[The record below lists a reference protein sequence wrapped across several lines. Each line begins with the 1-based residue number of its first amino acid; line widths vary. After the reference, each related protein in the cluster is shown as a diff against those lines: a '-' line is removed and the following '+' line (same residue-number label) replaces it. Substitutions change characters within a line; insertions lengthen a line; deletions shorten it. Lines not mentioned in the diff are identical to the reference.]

1 VLTSAGS
8 TGGGARRNRTVTLT
22 GVTNSPYL
30 KPLQGCA
37 LRARPGRKVVP
48 VPDQHPTE
56 DIDSAALEPIDSDVD
71 LHPSGLGRRGRG
83 DATVLAAI
91 AAGGAAGAA
100 ARYLIGQSWPTPAGA
115 FPISTLAINVLGCA
129 LIGVLMV
136 LITDVWSRQ
145 RLLRPFLGTGVL
157 GGFTTF
163 STYTV
168 DIQRLVAGA
177 HAGMA
182 LFYLTL
188 TPIGALLAVWAT
200 ATTTRRLV
208 NWRIE

>member
-1 VLTSAGS
+1 MEVA
-8 TGGGARRNRTVTLT
+8 
-22 GVTNSPYL
+22 PM
-30 KPLQGCA
+30 
-37 LRARPGRKVVP
+37 
-48 VPDQHPTE
+48 PDQPPEHTTADCEPT
-56 DIDSAALEPIDSDVD
+56 DPDVD
-71 LHPSGLGRRGRG
+71 LRQARRQGLSRPLH
-83 DATVLAAI
+83 DEAAVLAAI
-91 AAGGAAGAA
+91 AAGGAAGGA

-115 FPISTLAINVLGCA
+115 FPAATLAINILGCA

-136 LITDVWSRQ
+136 LITHVWSSQ

-177 HAGMA
+177 HLDTA
-182 LFYLTL
+182 LLYLML
-188 TPIGALLAVWAT
+188 TPIGALLAVWASAT
-200 ATTTRRLV
+200 ATRRLV